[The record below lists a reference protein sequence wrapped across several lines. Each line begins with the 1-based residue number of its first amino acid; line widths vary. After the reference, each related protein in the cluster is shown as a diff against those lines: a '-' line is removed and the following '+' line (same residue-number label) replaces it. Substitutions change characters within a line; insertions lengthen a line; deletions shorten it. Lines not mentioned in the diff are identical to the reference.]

1 VYETRK
7 SALALIGISLY
18 ATCIFFRKTV
28 NVVWHIYY
36 CSVCSIW

>member
-18 ATCIFFRKTV
+18 ATCIFFHKTV
-28 NVVWHIYY
+28 NIWHIYY